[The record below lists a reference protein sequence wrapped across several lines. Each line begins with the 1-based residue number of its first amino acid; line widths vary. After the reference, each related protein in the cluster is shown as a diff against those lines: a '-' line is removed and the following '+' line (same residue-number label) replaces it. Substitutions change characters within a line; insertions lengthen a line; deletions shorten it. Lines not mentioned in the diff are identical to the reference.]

1 MKNKEHYL
9 SNENKSFCILPW
21 IHSNIH
27 TTGEVRLCCIDQ
39 KMRGL
44 GSIDKDTTWADVWNN
59 DLYKQVRLDMLAG
72 KPVENCTMCYKDEAV
87 HGSSYRTTSNQGFGE
102 VYFDSVVTKTE
113 EDGST
118 PMDIRLL
125 DIRWSNIC
133 NLKCRM
139 CDPTFS
145 SLIATELKRTTG
157 QSGLQFSGLSGDTT
171 YVAVTDKRPEFLK
184 EIIPYMKNIEGIYF
198 AGGEPMV
205 TPEHYEM
212 LELLIANKLTHVAL
226 SYNTNL
232 TRLSFKK
239 WNVLDLWAHFD
250 PNKISLRPS
259 LDSWGARAEYLRTG
273 TVWSEVED
281 NITTL
286 MRSNR
291 KVINHLRPTVT
302 ITAWNILT
310 YTDFMDYMIDRF
322 NFTPEEFGTDTNI
335 LTQPFQMSLRTLP
348 PALKQLALDKI
359 DDFCERRKEY
369 IHCTGPTQNII
380 NSLQQIEYDTRIDIA
395 KPFIDN
401 YDKIRSTNFVDAFPE
416 LKEWYNGQ

>member
-1 MKNKEHYL
+1 MKPKEHYL
-9 SNENKSFCILPW
+9 SSENKSFCILPW

-39 KMRGL
+39 KPKGL

-59 DLYKQVRLDMLAG
+59 EAYRQVRLDMLDG
-72 KPVENCTMCYKDEAV
+72 KLVDNCTICYKDELINN
-87 HGSSYRTTSNQGFGE
+87 GESYRTMSNRGMGD
-102 VYFDSVVTKTE
+102 VYFDSVTKTA
-113 EDGST
+113 EDGSA

-139 CDPTFS
+139 CDPSFS

-157 QSGLQFSGLSGDTT
+157 QSGLQLRGLSGDTT
-171 YVAVTDKRPEFLK
+171 YVAVTDKRPDFLN
-184 EIIPYMKNIEGIYF
+184 EIIPHLSNLDGIYF

-205 TPEHYEM
+205 TPEHYQL
-212 LELLIANKLTHVAL
+212 LELLIANNLTNVSL

-232 TRLSFKK
+232 TRLSHKH
-239 WNVLDLWAHFD
+239 WNVLDLWEKFNPD
-250 PNKISLRPS
+250 KISLRPS
-259 LDSWGARAEYLRTG
+259 LDSWGTRAEYLRTG
-273 TVWSEVED
+273 TVWSDIED

-286 MRSNR
+286 MRSDR
-291 KVINHLRPTVT
+291 KVINHLRPSIT

-310 YTDFMDYMIDRF
+310 YTDFLDYMINRF
-322 NFTPEEFGTDTNI
+322 NFTPDEFGVDPNI

-348 PALKQLALDKI
+348 PELIQLAIDKI
-359 DDFCERRKEY
+359 VDFKKRRKEY
-369 IHCTGPTQNII
+369 VHLVSQLKTVTNYLRTAQYN
-380 NSLQQIEYDTRIDIA
+380 TRMDIV

-401 YDKIRSTNFVDAFPE
+401 YDTLRGTSFVDTFPE
-416 LKEWYNGQ
+416 LKDWYNGQ